1 MMLKLK
7 FQYFGYLMGKVN
19 SLEKIIMLGGVGGG
33 MLGGDDREWGGGM
46 LGGDDREWD
55 GWMASP
61 TRQTGFD

>member
-19 SLEKIIMLGGVGGG
+19 SLEKTIMLGGV
-33 MLGGDDREWGGGM
+33 GGGM

-61 TRQTGFD
+61 TRQTGFE